1 MVMTSARISLVT
13 GAASGIGR
21 ATARR
26 LAAAGDIVVVA
37 DLNEA
42 GGRAVVAEIG
52 KAGGK
57 AEYRAI
63 DVASEAS
70 VEACARS
77 VESELGPVGVLVN
90 SAGVLQNVAEISSF
104 SLEEHDRVWAIN
116 YRGTYLCCRAFASRM
131 AARRAGS
138 IVNLSSTSAVD
149 AMPLL
154 AYGPGKA
161 AIQSLTA
168 ILAVELGPDNVRVN
182 TVMPGYVLTEQ
193 MQARIDAGKRDPRS
207 MKNHSALGRMVS
219 PDDVANG
226 IHFLCSEAASCI
238 TGIGLPIDAGYLAA
252 VTYLHHPGL
261 AGVHPRRADKVPVA

>member
-1 MVMTSARISLVT
+1 MANGRISLVT

-26 LAAAGDIVVVA
+26 LAAAGDFVIVA

-42 GGRAVVAEIG
+42 GGHVVVAEIR

-57 AEYRAI
+57 AEYRAL
-63 DVASEAS
+63 DVAREAS
-70 VEACARS
+70 VDDCAQS
-77 VESELGPVGVLVN
+77 VESELGPVDVLVN
-90 SAGVLQNVAEISSF
+90 SAGVLQNVSDIATF
-104 SLEEHDRVWAIN
+104 SLEEHDKVWAIN
-116 YRGTYLCCRAFASRM
+116 YRGTYLCCRAFAPRM
-131 AARRAGS
+131 ATRHSGS
-138 IVNLSSTSAVD
+138 IVNISSTSAAC

-182 TVMPGYVLTEQ
+182 AVMPGYVLTEQ
-193 MQARIDAGKRDPRS
+193 MQLRIDAGKRDPRS

-219 PDDVANG
+219 PEDVANG
-226 IHFLCSEAASCI
+226 IHFLCSDAASCI
-238 TGIGLPIDAGYLAA
+238 TGIALPVDAGYLAA
-252 VTYLHHPGL
+252 ITYVHHPGL
-261 AGVHPRRADKVPVA
+261 AGVHPRRADQGPVA